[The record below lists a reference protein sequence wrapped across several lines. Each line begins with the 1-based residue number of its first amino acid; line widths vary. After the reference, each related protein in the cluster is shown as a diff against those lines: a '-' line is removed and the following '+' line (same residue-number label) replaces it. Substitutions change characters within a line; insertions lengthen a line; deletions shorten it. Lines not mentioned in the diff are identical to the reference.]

1 MIVCTMHI
9 KADIRIVKTAIEVL
23 EVTAC
28 DGRPDGFC
36 KSDLTREG
44 TVLHDLWGIEIL
56 SPEVGLCT
64 LDVMT
69 LIWSDSFGDRIVVV
83 DLLKRSIAADS
94 YGLDLG
100 VTLIVV
106 YIEATATRGH
116 DHVVTHIGRLDTTIF
131 TTPAH
136 DGSRRS
142 KATFEDLIPA
152 DKLLPMLS
160 KHLLSTADDVAL
172 ELVLILQTFSLD
184 ALLAVGTFLP
194 AILRTLV
201 PTDVEVFARE
211 EGYDFVEYILD
222 ELKGRLLT
230 SAIDIIFDTP
240 NITYDILTTVGEAG
254 KLRVRGDSTHTVT
267 WHLNLRD
274 DRHKAILSIADDL
287 ADLILR
293 IEATVATAISFD
305 TPSTDLGQAGI
316 LLDLNTPA
324 LVLCEVPVEL
334 IDLEHGDDIDVL
346 LHLVYREEVA
356 AYIDHHTAILE
367 GRLIRNTNGRDR
379 PSSRGKSPDL
389 ACRLDLRRE

>member
-1 MIVCTMHI
+1 MIVRTVHI
-9 KADIRIVKTAIEVL
+9 EAHIRIVEATAEVL
-23 EVTAC
+23 EVTTR
-28 DGRPDGFC
+28 DGRPDGFG

-44 TVLHDLWGIEIL
+44 TILHDLWGIEIL
-56 SPEVGLCT
+56 SPEVGLCP
-64 LDVMT
+64 LDVVT

-106 YIEATATRGH
+106 NIEATATRGH

-142 KATFEDLIPA
+142 KATFEDLIPS

-160 KHLLSTADDVAL
+160 EHLLSTADDVAL
-172 ELVLILQTFSLD
+172 ELVFILQTFSLD

-194 AILRTLV
+194 AILRTFV
-201 PTDVEVFARE
+201 PTNVEVFARE
-211 EGYDFVEYILD
+211 EGYNFIKHILD
-222 ELKGRLLT
+222 ELEGRLLT

-240 NITYDILTTVGEAG
+240 DITHDILTTIGEAG

-267 WHLNLRD
+267 WHLDLRD

-287 ADLILR
+287 TDLILR
-293 IEATVATAISFD
+293 IEATIAAAISFD
-305 TPSTDLGQAGI
+305 TPSTDLGKAGI
-316 LLDLNTPA
+316 LLDLDTPA
-324 LVLCEVPVEL
+324 LVIGKVPVKL
-334 IDLEHGDDIDVL
+334 IDLEHRDDINVL
-346 LHLVYREEVA
+346 LHLIYREEVA

-379 PSSRGKSPDL
+379 PSSRGKSPNL
-389 ACRLDLRRE
+389 TCRLYLCR

>member
-1 MIVCTMHI
+1 MIN
-9 KADIRIVKTAIEVL
+9 
-23 EVTAC
+23 
-28 DGRPDGFC
+28 
-36 KSDLTREG
+36 
-44 TVLHDLWGIEIL
+44 
-56 SPEVGLCT
+56 
-64 LDVMT
+64 
-69 LIWSDSFGDRIVVV
+69 
-83 DLLKRSIAADS
+83 
-94 YGLDLG
+94 
-100 VTLIVV
+100 
-106 YIEATATRGH
+106 IEATATRGH
-116 DHVVTHIGRLDTTIF
+116 DHVVTHISRLDTTIF

-136 DGSRRS
+136 DGSCRS

-160 KHLLSTADDVAL
+160 EHLLSTADDVAL

-194 AILRTLV
+194 AILRTFV
-201 PTDVEVFARE
+201 PTNVEVFSRE

-254 KLRVRGDSTHTVT
+254 KLRVRGDSTHTMT
-267 WHLNLRD
+267 WHLDLRD

-287 ADLILR
+287 TDLILR
-293 IEATVATAISFD
+293 IEATIAAAITFD
-305 TPSTDLGQAGI
+305 TPSTDLSKAGI

-324 LVLCEVPVEL
+324 LVLSEVPMEL

-367 GRLIRNTNGRDR
+367 SRLIRNTNGRDR
-379 PSSRGKSPDL
+379 PSNRRKSPNL
-389 ACRLDLRRE
+389 TRRLYLCR

>member
-1 MIVCTMHI
+1 MV
-9 KADIRIVKTAIEVL
+9 
-23 EVTAC
+23 
-28 DGRPDGFC
+28 P
-36 KSDLTREG
+36 
-44 TVLHDLWGIEIL
+44 
-56 SPEVGLCT
+56 
-64 LDVMT
+64 
-69 LIWSDSFGDRIVVV
+69 LIWCDSLRDRIVVI

-106 YIEATATRGH
+106 DIETSTTRSH

-136 DGSRRS
+136 DSSRGS
-142 KATFEDLIPA
+142 KAPFEDLIPA
-152 DKLLPMLS
+152 DKLLPILS

-172 ELVLILQTFSLD
+172 ELMLILQPFSLD
-184 ALLAVGTFLP
+184 ALLTVGTLLP
-194 AILRTLV
+194 AILRTFV
-201 PTDVEVFARE
+201 PTNVEVFARE

-274 DRHKAILSIADDL
+274 DRHKAILGIADDL
-287 ADLILR
+287 TDLILR
-293 IEATVATAISFD
+293 IEATIATAISFD
-305 TPSTDLGQAGI
+305 TPSSDLSKAGI

-334 IDLEHGDDIDVL
+334 IDLEHRDDIDVL
-346 LHLVYREEVA
+346 LHLIYREEVA

-379 PSSRGKSPDL
+379 PSSRRKSLDL